1 MGNNMREDLKNY
13 NNELA
18 YFVLFNIALFIWIEL
33 DFKFII
39 ENYELLSVLLTIP
52 LYYFPIYLFKI
63 TRY

>member
-52 LYYFPIYLFKI
+52 SSTLETCK
-63 TRY
+63 